1 MKISIIGYGN
11 MAKALAHNLIT
22 QPDIQLAVSSPSLK
36 KEQLPSG
43 LFTDFNN
50 QAIIENADLVV
61 LAVKPFKVN
70 EVLAEIGGRLP
81 EQAVLLSVAA
91 GITLEHLARYCPK
104 TQPIVRSMP
113 NTPIAVGKGVTAL
126 VANSQLNETQRQ
138 RVERLFNT
146 GGYAFW
152 IENEALLNPITALS
166 GSGPAYVYL
175 FLEALT
181 EGSEKLGINRAQA
194 EFIAKQT
201 ILGAIDLLNST
212 QLSPEALRQ
221 NVTSAGGTTAAAL
234 DVLQKGQFKQLLENA
249 LQKASERAQ
258 ELGESL
264 NTL

>member
-43 LFTDFNN
+43 LITDFNN
-50 QAIIENADLVV
+50 KAIIENADLVV
-61 LAVKPFKVN
+61 LATKPFKVN
-70 EVLAEIGGRLP
+70 EVLTEIGGHLP

-91 GITLEHLARYCPK
+91 GISLEHLARYCPK
-104 TQPIVRSMP
+104 TQAIVRSMP

-126 VANSQLNETQRQ
+126 VANPQISEKQRQ
-138 RVERLFNT
+138 RVERLFNS

-152 IENEALLNPITALS
+152 IENEELLNPITALS

-212 QLSPEALRQ
+212 QSSPEALRQ

-234 DVLQKGQFKQLLENA
+234 DVLQKGQFKQLLESA